1 MYDVNN
7 NRNYSLKMLGNYQ
20 KHYGPISLSQLFKK
34 FLRTS

>member
-20 KHYGPISLSQLFKK
+20 KNIYGPISLSQLFKI
-34 FLRTS
+34 S